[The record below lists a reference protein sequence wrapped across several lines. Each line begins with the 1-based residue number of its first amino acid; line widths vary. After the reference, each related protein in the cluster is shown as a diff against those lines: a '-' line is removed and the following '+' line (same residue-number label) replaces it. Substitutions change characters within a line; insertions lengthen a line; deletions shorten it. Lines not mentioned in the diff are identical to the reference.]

1 MSEEIIKAIVE
12 NTLAFGILAFLCKS
26 IIKYWLDKDV
36 KGFKNKIE
44 LEAKQ
49 TLSQYQSELEKERIR
64 LQIQYGGIFEKQAEV
79 ILEFYKLIV
88 VFQKTIN
95 DAMFRSDHE
104 ESYNEFLEKWRE
116 LINFFE
122 EHQILLPE
130 SIEKIFGDFH
140 KMAFY
145 GTTDYRKIEQR
156 IERQNVTNEQLERM
170 FKKQDKA
177 LADIEQIP
185 KLQEEL
191 KKCLRFAIGTV
202 SENS

>member
-1 MSEEIIKAIVE
+1 MSEELIKSVVE

-26 IIKYWLDKDV
+26 IIKHWLDKDV

-64 LQIQYGGIFEKQAEV
+64 LQIQYGGIFEKQAEA

-95 DAMFRSDHE
+95 DAMFRTDHDV
-104 ESYNEFLEKWRE
+104 SYEIFLKKWRE
-116 LINFFE
+116 LIKYYD

-130 SIEKIFGDFH
+130 SVEKIFGDFNRT
-140 KMAFY
+140 AFFS
-145 GTTDYRKIEQR
+145 TTDYRRVEHR
-156 IERQNVTNEQLERM
+156 INRQNITNEQLERM
-170 FKKQDKA
+170 FTRQDKA

-185 KLQEEL
+185 TLQNEL
-191 KKCLRFAIGTV
+191 KRCLRDAIGTV
-202 SENS
+202 SDRS

>member
-1 MSEEIIKAIVE
+1 MSEEVIKAIVE
-12 NTLAFGILAFLCKS
+12 NTLALGILAFLCKS
-26 IIKYWLDKDV
+26 IIKHWLDKDV
-36 KGFKNKIE
+36 KDFKNKIE

-64 LQIQYGGIFEKQAEV
+64 LQIQYGGIFEKQAEA

-95 DAMFRSDHE
+95 DAMFRSDHD
-104 ESYNEFLEKWRE
+104 ESYEDFLEKWRE
-116 LINFFE
+116 LIKYYDD
-122 EHQILLPE
+122 HQILLPE

-140 KMAFY
+140 RTAFFSA
-145 GTTDYRKIEQR
+145 TDYRRAEYR
-156 IERQNVTNEQLERM
+156 INRQHITDKQLDRM
-170 FKKQDKA
+170 FAKQDKA

-185 KLQEEL
+185 KLQDEL
-191 KKCLRFAIGTV
+191 KKCLRHAIGTV